1 MVTFICIKYTI
12 FYEQA
17 LLDDSLFDKDT
28 TAGMM
33 LLSHYFFK
41 VCGFRT
47 NIKLYMKDYCKVKG
61 YDYETCIMKD
71 RY

>member
-1 MVTFICIKYTI
+1 MFLPYFDRWLFSNNLVTFICIKYTI

-33 LLSHYFFK
+33 LLRATTSLRFVALEQILNY
-41 VCGFRT
+41 
-47 NIKLYMKDYCKVKG
+47 I
-61 YDYETCIMKD
+61 
-71 RY
+71 

>member
-33 LLSHYFFK
+33 LLRATTSLRFVALEQILNY
-41 VCGFRT
+41 
-47 NIKLYMKDYCKVKG
+47 I
-61 YDYETCIMKD
+61 
-71 RY
+71 